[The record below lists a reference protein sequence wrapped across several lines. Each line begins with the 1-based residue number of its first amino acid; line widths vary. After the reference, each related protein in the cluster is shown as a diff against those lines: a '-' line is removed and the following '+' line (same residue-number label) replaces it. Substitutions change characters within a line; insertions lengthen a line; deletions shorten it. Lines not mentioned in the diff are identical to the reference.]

1 MLDAA
6 SGKRL
11 DNAIEVHTLELTK
24 YNLSSH
30 TISTA
35 TQLEQ
40 WVFLLLHAQDYEADE
55 LHRLLPG
62 IAFKTAIDTLE
73 IIFAKTQDKRMYDQR
88 EKAQRDY
95 EWQLASERT
104 QGLEQGLE
112 QGEEKGRRLEVVKT
126 IHMLQELLHEPMSS
140 AESLAA
146 QSLEILTATVA
157 ELRLRLQDRYA

>member
-11 DNAIEVHTLELTK
+11 ANAIEVHTLELTK

-73 IIFAKTQDKRMYDQR
+73 IIFGKTQRKRMYDQR

-104 QGLEQGLE
+104 QGLE

-140 AESLAA
+140 AE
-146 QSLEILTATVA
+146 
-157 ELRLRLQDRYA
+157 LRLRLQDRYA